1 VRVLAREDAVTPG
14 ALQLLAPAWLWLL
27 PALALAALAWRRR
40 ANGDEDGGLAAAT
53 PGARLRVRHPLA
65 YLLPGARLAAK
76 RSRARALVA
85 WTVLACLVLAL
96 SQPIRIGEQLP
107 EPPSERDIV
116 FIVDTSVS
124 MILRDYVFDGER
136 IDRMTLLKGLLDGFA
151 RRLEGDRIGV
161 IVFADA
167 PYTMVPLTP
176 DIGLVRRMLTRITTG
191 IAGRSGAVGD
201 AVALAV
207 REAQRSAGRRPIL
220 VLFTDAALPTS
231 RIEPEEAAGLAA
243 RAGVALYT
251 VAIGAASREAEER
264 RAMGLIYHPANVA
277 LLKAMAE
284 RTGARSYQ
292 AGDTDALQHAIDD
305 IGRRETTARTLPPRY
320 YREPLY
326 HWPLLF
332 GLALLTLYQC
342 ARLLRG
348 QSR

>member
-1 VRVLAREDAVTPG
+1 VTPG

-27 PALALAALAWRRR
+27 PALALAALVWRRS
-40 ANGDEDGGLAAAT
+40 AGGDDDSGLAAAA
-53 PGARLRVRHPLA
+53 PGARLRVRHPLVHL
-65 YLLPGARLAAK
+65 LLPERPA
-76 RSRARALVA
+76 SRRTVGRALIA

-96 SQPIRIGEQLP
+96 AQPVRIGEQLP
-107 EPPSERDIV
+107 EPPSERDVV

-124 MILRDYVFDGER
+124 MILRDYVLDGER

-151 RRLEGDRIGV
+151 RSLEGDRIGV
-161 IVFADA
+161 IVFADT

-176 DIGLVRRMLTRITTG
+176 DIDLVRRMLARITTG

-207 REAQRSAGRRPIL
+207 REAQKSSGQRPVL

-231 RIEPEEAAGLAA
+231 RIAPEDAAGLAA
-243 RAGVALYT
+243 RSGIALYT

-264 RAMGLIYHPANVA
+264 RTMGLIYHPANVA
-277 LLKAMAE
+277 LLRAMAE

-292 AGDTDALQHAIDD
+292 AGDADALQSAIDD
-305 IGRRETTARTLPPRY
+305 IGRRETSTRTLPPRY

-348 QSR
+348 LGR